1 MLLGQNVNSYG
12 INFMDESEI
21 ISNNPDYGFP
31 ELLSDV
37 CKIDGIERVRFMT
50 SHPKDLSDKLIEVM
64 KNEPKICRQLHLPVQ
79 CGSTK
84 LLQKMNRH
92 YTKDQY
98 LNLVDKI
105 RKEIPDISLS
115 TDIMIGFPGETEEDI
130 QDTMDVIRHS
140 QYDQVFT
147 FIYSIRTGTPA
158 ASMEQLPAEIV
169 NERFQ
174 RVLDLVHEVTAK
186 SSGRFEGT
194 VADVLVEE
202 MNDHLDGYVTGRM
215 SNNILVHFPGD
226 ESMIGTIQSVKLNE
240 AKGFYY
246 LGEIND

>member
-1 MLLGQNVNSYG
+1 
-12 INFMDESEI
+12 
-21 ISNNPDYGFP
+21 
-31 ELLSDV
+31 
-37 CKIDGIERVRFMT
+37 MT

-158 ASMEQLPAEIV
+158 ASMEQLPAEISEDCSKGYKPCTQAQTEFQQCLPV
-169 NERFQ
+169 SLAAHEILERSAS
-174 RVLDLVHEVTAK
+174 DL
-186 SSGRFEGT
+186 
-194 VADVLVEE
+194 
-202 MNDHLDGYVTGRM
+202 
-215 SNNILVHFPGD
+215 
-226 ESMIGTIQSVKLNE
+226 TISPV
-240 AKGFYY
+240 
-246 LGEIND
+246 